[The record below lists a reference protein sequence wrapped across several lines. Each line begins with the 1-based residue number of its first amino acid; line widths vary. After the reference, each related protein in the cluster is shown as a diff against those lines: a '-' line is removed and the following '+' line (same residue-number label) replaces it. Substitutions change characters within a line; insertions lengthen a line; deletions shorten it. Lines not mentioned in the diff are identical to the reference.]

1 MLNRV
6 TVALALMNSIPLDQ
20 FLMQRLNQP
29 TLQIQVKTQDAQI
42 QVFLQSNPTPKA
54 ALAALIHKHLKTLEL
69 KDVETIRVYGMQSA
83 RIIAWKKEFQYSYL
97 TKDDLDPYSFNN
109 RFISV
114 IAFPISI
121 LFALIT
127 NTDFFQLL
135 FRGTQ
140 LWIHEFGHAT
150 VGWLSG
156 HRAIPLPFGF
166 TPVAEERSTFVYF
179 GVLFLL
185 GLLFWTGHKEK
196 KPWAMGCAIV
206 LSLLQFYMTWIM
218 SRNTFLMWLFF
229 GGIGGEFYLS
239 ALMMVSFY
247 FPLPERFRW
256 DFWRYIVLLVAANG
270 FWHNVWLWGKI
281 RKGAAEIPWGSIFGG
296 SGDSG
301 GDMNQLN
308 EVYGWSIT
316 QIIGTYNRLGHICLL
331 ILIGTYV
338 FVLVRQNGSLFRQFY
353 REKNL

>member
-1 MLNRV
+1 
-6 TVALALMNSIPLDQ
+6 MNHISLDQ
-20 FLMQRLNQP
+20 FLMQRLNHP
-29 TLQIQVKTQDAQI
+29 TLQIHVKIQNTQL
-42 QVFLQSNPTPKA
+42 QVFLQSNPAPKIG
-54 ALAALIHKHLKTLEL
+54 LAAIALKNLKELEL
-69 KDVETIRVYGMQSA
+69 RDIETVRVYGMPSQ
-83 RIIAWKKEFQYSYL
+83 RTIAWKKEFQYSYL

-109 RFISV
+109 RLITALS
-114 IAFPISI
+114 FPISI

-127 NTDFFQLL
+127 NTGFFQLL

-150 VGWLSG
+150 VGWLAG

-166 TPVAEERSTFVYF
+166 TPVAIERSLFVYF

-185 GLLFWTGHKEK
+185 GLLFWTGYKEK
-196 KPWAMGCAIV
+196 KRWAMGCAIV

-218 SRNTFLMWLFF
+218 SRDAFFMWFSF

-247 FPLPERFRW
+247 FPLPERLRW

-316 QIIGTYNRLGHICLL
+316 QIIGTYNRLGHLCLL
-331 ILIGTYV
+331 ILIGTYA
-338 FVLVRQNGSLFRQFY
+338 FVLVRQNHSLLKQFY